1 MLTLQY
7 TFHSSDGKNEIMKNT
22 IKKMGMVKNTKP
34 KQTFK
39 LPSKFSQKK
48 ISNKHN
54 SISLSS
60 HMEVEVKELFDRLN
74 FQDHTEHIPDIKN
87 KIPFVRF
94 GENLPTNIQKSLNQY
109 TTNEL
114 IISGG
119 CYLNSSHLSLLNSDI
134 KIVQGYYGQKLSK
147 TEKSEIIK
155 IIVTNKIRKNKF
167 GMYELWSPYGR
178 TFVLLER
185 GIVIDPHSW
194 NYIDGVHFDVTRQ
207 FDSKLKS
214 DWVYYFPHRIVDIST
229 INSDMKSIL
238 IQSLKEFKIRGV
250 VMYQRTVMNLAS

>member
-1 MLTLQY
+1 M
-7 TFHSSDGKNEIMKNT
+7 
-22 IKKMGMVKNTKP
+22 NTKQ

-54 SISLSS
+54 SISLNPQV
-60 HMEVEVKELFDRLN
+60 EVEVKNLFDRLN
-74 FQDHTEHIPDIKN
+74 FRDHTEHIPNIQN

-94 GENLPTNIQKSLNQY
+94 GENLPPNIQKSINQY
-109 TTNEL
+109 TSNEL
-114 IISGG
+114 IIRGG
-119 CYLNSSHLSLLNSDI
+119 CYQNSSHLSLLNSEI
-134 KIVQGYYGQKLSK
+134 KIVHGYYGRKLSK
-147 TEKSEIIK
+147 SEKSEITK

-194 NYIDGVHFDVTRQ
+194 NYIDGVHFDITRQ
-207 FDSKLKS
+207 FDSTLKS
-214 DWVYYFPHRIVDIST
+214 DWVYYFPHRIVDTST
-229 INSDMKSIL
+229 IDSETKSIL
-238 IQSLKEFKIRGV
+238 IQRIKEFKGRGV